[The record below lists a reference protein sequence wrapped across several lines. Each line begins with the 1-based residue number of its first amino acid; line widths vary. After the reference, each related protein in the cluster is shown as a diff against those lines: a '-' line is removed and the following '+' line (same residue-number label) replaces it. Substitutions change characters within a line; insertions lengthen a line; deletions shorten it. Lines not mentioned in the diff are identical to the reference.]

1 MKKVHL
7 REGVNDPNSANLKW
21 LLLVPF
27 IILLSLA
34 ATLYR
39 HEHNPPT
46 DTYNKTAKGKEE
58 KGGHAGNKNNIRS
71 YVKVTGND
79 YDHSRLGGISN
90 LKVSVVN
97 NSDYELEKVRVKLT
111 YIKANGNIWETHY
124 EDFYLVKSN
133 STLTHDIQDTKRGIS
148 VTYSI
153 VSIKSKELGL

>member
-1 MKKVHL
+1 MKKVHTQ
-7 REGVNDPNSANLKW
+7 EGVHHPGSSGLKW

-46 DTYNKTAKGKEE
+46 DSNNATTKGKEE
-58 KGGHAGNKNNIRS
+58 KGGHNNIKNNIRS

-79 YDHSRLGGISN
+79 YDHGRLGGISN

-97 NSDYELEKVRVKLT
+97 TSDYQLDKVRVKIT
-111 YIKANGNIWETHY
+111 YVKANGNIWETHY
-124 EDFYLVKSN
+124 EDFYLIKSN
-133 STLTHDIQDTKRGIS
+133 GSLTHDIPDTKRGTS